1 MGVRL
6 LYLMTA
12 GRLLLPLEAILKE
25 LNRKE
30 HIKMNEIINIQG
42 IECYEKDG
50 TAYLKLDTVARG
62 LGFIQTQNK
71 NGSEYTSVRWERVEQ
86 YLGEMGFPHLWGKDD
101 FIPEN
106 VFYRLA
112 MKAKNETAER
122 FQAFIADEIIP
133 SIRRHGAYMTPETL
147 EAAIL
152 NPDTLIKLCTAL
164 KEEQD
169 KRKALEAANSALTAD
184 NAVMKPK
191 ADYFDE
197 LVDRNLLT
205 NFRETAKQLGIKE
218 KEFIRFLME
227 KKYLYRDKRGK
238 LMSYAEKNDGL
249 FEVKECFN
257 EKTQWSG
264 TQTLI
269 TPKGRETFRLL
280 YMG

>member
-1 MGVRL
+1 MGELKIFENAEFGKVRVVEVNGDPWFVGKDVAEIL
-6 LYLMTA
+6 GYTN
-12 GRLLLPLEAILKE
+12 PNEAIQDHIDEEDKLNSKTLLSFE
-25 LNRKE
+25 LDLGQRGGWL
-30 HIKMNEIINIQG
+30 INESGLYSLILSS
-42 IECYEKDG
+42 KLP
-50 TAYLKLDTVARG
+50 TAKQ
-62 LGFIQTQNK
+62 FK
-71 NGSEYTSVRWERVEQ
+71 RWV
-86 YLGEMGFPHLWGKDD
+86 
-101 FIPEN
+101 
-106 VFYRLA
+106 
-112 MKAKNETAER
+112 TAEV
-122 FQAFIADEIIP
+122 IP
-133 SIRRHGAYMTPETL
+133 SIRKHGAYMTPETL

-152 NPDTLIKLCTAL
+152 NPDTLIKLCIAL

-169 KRKALEAANSALTAD
+169 KRKALEAANSALTMD

-238 LMSYAEKNDGL
+238 LMPYAEKNNGL
-249 FEVKECFN
+249 FEIKECFN

-264 TQTLI
+264 IQTLI

-280 YMG
+280 YVG

>member
-1 MGVRL
+1 
-6 LYLMTA
+6 
-12 GRLLLPLEAILKE
+12 
-25 LNRKE
+25 
-30 HIKMNEIINIQG
+30 MNEIINIQG

>member
-1 MGVRL
+1 
-6 LYLMTA
+6 
-12 GRLLLPLEAILKE
+12 
-25 LNRKE
+25 
-30 HIKMNEIINIQG
+30 MNEIINIQG

-62 LGFIQTQNK
+62 LGFVQTQNK
-71 NGSEYTSVRWERVEQ
+71 NGTEYTSIRWETVFR
-86 YLGEMGFPHLWGKDD
+86 YLEDIGFPNKLGKDG

-122 FQAFIADEIIP
+122 FQAFIADEVIP
-133 SIRRHGAYMTPETL
+133 SIRKHGAYMTPETL

-191 ADYFDE
+191 ADYFD
-197 LVDRNLLT
+197 
-205 NFRETAKQLGIKE
+205 G
-218 KEFIRFLME
+218 
-227 KKYLYRDKRGK
+227 
-238 LMSYAEKNDGL
+238 
-249 FEVKECFN
+249 
-257 EKTQWSG
+257 
-264 TQTLI
+264 
-269 TPKGRETFRLL
+269 
-280 YMG
+280 

>member
-1 MGVRL
+1 
-6 LYLMTA
+6 
-12 GRLLLPLEAILKE
+12 
-25 LNRKE
+25 
-30 HIKMNEIINIQG
+30 
-42 IECYEKDG
+42 
-50 TAYLKLDTVARG
+50 
-62 LGFIQTQNK
+62 
-71 NGSEYTSVRWERVEQ
+71 
-86 YLGEMGFPHLWGKDD
+86 MGFPHLWGKDD

-112 MKAKNETAER
+112 MKAKNEIAER
-122 FQAFIADEIIP
+122 FQAFIADEVIP

-169 KRKALEAANSALTAD
+169 KRKALEVANSALTAD

-191 ADYFDE
+191 TDYFDE
-197 LVDRNLLT
+197 LVDWNLLT
-205 NFRETAKQLGIKE
+205 NFRETAKQLGTKE

-280 YMG
+280 YVG

>member
-1 MGVRL
+1 
-6 LYLMTA
+6 
-12 GRLLLPLEAILKE
+12 
-25 LNRKE
+25 
-30 HIKMNEIINIQG
+30 MNEIINIQG

-62 LGFIQTQNK
+62 LGFTQIAASGN
-71 NGSEYTSVRWERVEQ
+71 EVVRWERVRK
-86 YLGEMGFPHLWGKDD
+86 YLSEFGIPTCGDAD

-122 FQAFIADEIIP
+122 FQAFIADEVIP
-133 SIRRHGAYMTPETL
+133 SIRRHGVYMTPETL

-169 KRKALEAANSALTAD
+169 KRKALEAANTALTVD
-184 NAVMKPK
+184 NAVMKLK

-218 KEFIRFLME
+218 KEFIRFLLE

-238 LMSYAEKNDGL
+238 LMPYAEKNSGL
-249 FEVKECFN
+249 FEIKECFN
-257 EKTQWSG
+257 EKTLWSG

-280 YMG
+280 YVG

>member
-1 MGVRL
+1 
-6 LYLMTA
+6 
-12 GRLLLPLEAILKE
+12 
-25 LNRKE
+25 
-30 HIKMNEIINIQG
+30 MNEIINIQG

-71 NGSEYTSVRWERVEQ
+71 NGTEYTSIRWETVFR
-86 YLGEMGFPHLWGKDD
+86 YLEDIGFPNKLGKDG

-122 FQAFIADEIIP
+122 FQAFIADEVIP
-133 SIRRHGAYMTPETL
+133 SIRRHGVYMTPETL

-169 KRKALEAANSALTAD
+169 KRKALEAANSTLTVD

-238 LMSYAEKNDGL
+238 LMPYAEKNSGL
-249 FEVKECFN
+249 FEIKECFN

-280 YMG
+280 YAG

>member
-1 MGVRL
+1 
-6 LYLMTA
+6 
-12 GRLLLPLEAILKE
+12 
-25 LNRKE
+25 
-30 HIKMNEIINIQG
+30 MNEIISIQG

-62 LGFIQTQNK
+62 LGFVQTQNK
-71 NGSEYTSVRWERVEQ
+71 NGTEYTSIRWETVFR
-86 YLGEMGFPHLWGKDD
+86 YLEDIGFPNKLGKDD

-122 FQAFIADEIIP
+122 FQAFIADEVIP
-133 SIRRHGAYMTPETL
+133 SIRRHGVYMTPETL

-169 KRKALEAANSALTAD
+169 KRKALEAANSALTMD

-238 LMSYAEKNDGL
+238 LMPYAEKNNGL
-249 FEVKECFN
+249 FEIKECFN
-257 EKTQWSG
+257 EKTLWSG

-280 YMG
+280 YVG